1 MNDGF
6 RATCGVWEIVA
17 VFGGTT
23 AGILGGWWWP
33 QPLAVM
39 ASAFTAALVAAV
51 LVLLRTRQEL
61 GGFSKRLASALKKP
75 GVRKPEGEAP
85 LLTMTQQQMKN
96 LEDRLRALTQDYQ
109 ATASQVF
116 STVEQISL
124 ATWNAGKAVSAFH
137 QLQKVAGT
145 ISNLG
150 QELTREAL
158 GNRQSVDKCQ
168 EVLQQ
173 ALSAID
179 CIRLDSTRIS
189 EEIDGLRRAVS
200 QVDEI
205 VASIGQI
212 SKSTRLLSLNA
223 AIEAARAGEHGRGFT
238 IVAGEVKKLSDSAQQ
253 AVEQTGLILQE
264 INEKMEQVMA
274 RIQAGQEGIAAGAQE
289 TDRVK
294 ESIARLEQ
302 QVAGISSRVD
312 EAYQEING
320 YLQQLG
326 AAVEVLDNSFASIQ
340 KVGEMLA
347 EVARVVEK
355 NANAGDLDGLAGENP
370 PQDEARMEP
379 VMTVLRELS
388 CRPEIQVLDPGSHGA
403 VLREWLAKRPYLE
416 AVYSNRSD
424 GTFIFSQPPAA
435 LANARIRPW
444 WQRAMAG
451 EEYISTVYVSA
462 ITRQPCRTLSLP
474 IRDGSGRIVGVL
486 AADVSLA

>member
-6 RATCGVWEIVA
+6 RAASRLWGTVA
-17 VFGGTT
+17 VLGGTIV
-23 AGILGGWWWP
+23 GVLGGWWWP
-33 QPLAVM
+33 HPLAVT
-39 ASAFTAALVAAV
+39 ASALMAALAAV
-51 LVLLRTRQEL
+51 AIVLLRTRQEL
-61 GGFSKRLASALKKP
+61 GGLSEKLVSSVEKP
-75 GVRKPEGEAP
+75 GSREPEGDAP
-85 LLTMTQQQMKN
+85 LLPRMQQQTKN
-96 LEDRLRALTQDYQ
+96 LEDRLRALTRDYQ

-116 STVEQISL
+116 SAVEQMSL
-124 ATWNAGKAVSAFH
+124 ASRNAGEAVSAFH
-137 QLQKVAGT
+137 QLQKVAET
-145 ISNLG
+145 ISDLG
-150 QELTREAL
+150 QELTREVS

-179 CIRLDSTRIS
+179 RIRLDSTRVS
-189 EEIDGLRRAVS
+189 EEIAGLRRAVS

-212 SKSTRLLSLNA
+212 SQHTRLLSLNA

-238 IVAGEVKKLSDSAQQ
+238 IVAGEVKKLSDRTQQ

-264 INEKMEQVMA
+264 IKEKMEQVVA
-274 RIQAGQEGIAAGAQE
+274 RIQAGQEGIAAGVQE
-289 TDRVK
+289 TGRVK
-294 ESIARLEQ
+294 ESIACLEQ
-302 QVAGISSRVD
+302 EVAGISSRVD

-347 EVARVVEK
+347 EVASVVER
-355 NANAGDLDGLAGENP
+355 NASTGDLDGLAGENP
-370 PQDEARMEP
+370 PQDEVRMEP
-379 VMTVLRELS
+379 VMAALRELS
-388 CRPEIQVLDPGSHGA
+388 CRPEIQVLDPGSHGM
-403 VLREWLAKRPYLE
+403 VLREWLAKRPDVE